1 MSRALILIG
10 PPGAG
15 KGTQAKRLMDRLRIP
30 QISTGDML
38 RAARAAGTPLGL
50 QARKF
55 MDSGAL
61 VPDEIVIGLI
71 DERLREPDCSSGFM
85 LDGFPRT
92 LPQAQALDALLGKLG
107 RKLDAV
113 VLIEV
118 DEEPLVARLSGRR
131 TSKVDGR
138 IYHVVTDPPPPGV
151 EVFQREDDREEV
163 IRERLAVYRRQT
175 EPVIGHYDEQGLVR
189 RIDGSGSVDEVT
201 ARIDR
206 AL

>member
-1 MSRALILIG
+1 MSKSLILIG

-15 KGTQAKRLMDRLRIP
+15 KGTQAKRLMDQLRIP

-50 QARKF
+50 EAKRF
-55 MDSGAL
+55 MESGAL
-61 VPDEIVIGLI
+61 VPDDVVIGLI
-71 DERLREPDCSSGFM
+71 DERLRQPDCASGFM

-92 LPQAQALDALLGKLG
+92 LPQAEALDALLGKLG

-118 DEEPLVARLSGRR
+118 DEEALVVRLSGRR
-131 TSKVDGR
+131 TSKVDGK

-175 EPVIGHYDEQGLVR
+175 EPVIGHYDKQRLVR
-189 RIDGSGSVDEVT
+189 RIDGSGSVDDVT